1 MPIRDF
7 EDKKM
12 LILGFGREGIDSF
25 KFLRKIFPDKKIG
38 IADRLEISNLK
49 SQISNLVKKDKRV
62 KLHFGEDYLKAIK
75 NYDVV
80 VKSPGIPIH
89 LAEVE
94 DAFREKKITS
104 QTEIFFKNCPGIII
118 GVTGTKGKSTTTAL
132 IYSILKETGHKAHLV
147 GNIGKPVLSLLLKS
161 REDDIFVY
169 ELSCHQLYN
178 LKKSPQVA
186 VFLNLYPE
194 HLDYY
199 KNFKEYARVKANI
212 ALHQGKEDFL
222 VFNSKDNVV
231 KNFAQKSK
239 AQKIEIKKSIAKKN
253 ITQKENPLKGKFNL
267 QNIAA
272 AIEVGKLFKIPNN
285 KIKKAIKDFK
295 PLPHRLEFVGSFKGI
310 DFYNDA
316 LSTIPETAIGAIEA
330 FKGRVGTI
338 ILGGFDRNIDFKK
351 LARNVLNNKIK
362 AVILLP
368 TTGKKIWS
376 DIQKEAGRKRLPKH
390 FFADNMK
397 DATELCYKNT
407 NKGKVCLL
415 SCASTSFNLFYDYKE
430 KGNQFKKWIKIFS
443 KKKSF

>member
-1 MPIRDF
+1 MQIRDF
-7 EDKKM
+7 KDKKI
-12 LILGFGREGIDSF
+12 LILGFGMEGIDSF

-75 NYDVV
+75 DYDVV

-89 LAEVE
+89 SIEVKN
-94 DAFREKKITS
+94 AFSEKKITS
-104 QTEIFFKNCPGIII
+104 QTEIFFENCPGIIV

-132 IYSILKETGHKAHLV
+132 IYSILKEAGYRAHLV

-161 REDDIFVY
+161 REDNIFVY

-199 KNFKEYARVKANI
+199 KNFKEYSSAKANI
-212 ALHQGKEDFL
+212 ALHQGKKDFL
-222 VFNSKDNVV
+222 VFNSRDDVV

-239 AQKIEIKKSIAKKN
+239 AQKIEIKKRIAKKN
-253 ITQKENPLKGKFNL
+253 ITKKENPLKGEFNL

-330 FKGRVGTI
+330 FEGRVETI

-351 LARNVLNNKIK
+351 LARNILKNKIK
-362 AVILLP
+362 AVILFP

-376 DIQKEAGRKRLPKH
+376 DIQKEAGRKILPKH
-390 FFADNMK
+390 FFIDNMK
-397 DATELCYKNT
+397 DAIELCYKNT

-415 SCASTSFNLFYDYKE
+415 SCASTSFNLFRDYKE